1 MSKAAL
7 NMMTV
12 QMHKRLKDEG
22 VCVFAFCPGLVRS
35 RLRGESEEAMNAQGR
50 AGDPMVS
57 GKAILDIV
65 AGRRDDC
72 AGRFLSVGG
81 VYPW

>member
-7 NMMTV
+7 NIMTV
-12 QMHKRLKDEG
+12 QMVRRLGEKG
-22 VCVFAFCPGLVRS
+22 VKVFAFCPGLVRS
-35 RLRGESEEAMNAQGR
+35 NLRGEGEEEVSAWGR

-57 GKAILDIV
+57 GKGILDIV
-65 AGRRDDC
+65 LGERDEDV
-72 AGRFLSVGG
+72 GRFVWVGG